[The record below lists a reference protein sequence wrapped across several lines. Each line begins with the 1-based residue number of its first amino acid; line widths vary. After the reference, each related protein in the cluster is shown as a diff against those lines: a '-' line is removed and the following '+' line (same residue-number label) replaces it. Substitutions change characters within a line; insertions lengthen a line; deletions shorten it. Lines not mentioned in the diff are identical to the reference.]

1 MASPIPFSV
10 LDLASVPEGQSVSY
24 AINKSKDIAKA
35 ADKNGFKRIWLAEHH
50 GMRGVASA
58 ATSVMIAALGS
69 ETSRIR
75 LGAGGIMLPNHAP
88 MLIAEQF
95 ATLEALYP
103 GRIDLG
109 LGRAPGTDQETA
121 RALRRDMRQSVDS
134 YPRDI
139 QELQSYF
146 QKDEGKTRVISIP
159 GAGANVPIWMLG
171 SSLYSAKL
179 AGQMGLPYSF
189 ASHFAP
195 EMLMEAIKLY
205 RKSFKPSAQLQK
217 PYVSA
222 ATMAIVADTQ
232 EQAEYLFT
240 SAQLMFAG
248 MRRGANQALPAPT
261 DNIQSVVSE
270 MELHGV
276 RQMLRTAVVGDAKT
290 AEKKFQQFAETTG
303 ADELILAFPIHSK
316 EAVLHGIELIGK
328 MDGVMQPDKPE

>member
-1 MASPIPFSV
+1 MPASVPFSI
-10 LDLASVPEGQSVSY
+10 LDLASVPEGHSVSY
-24 AINKSKDIAKA
+24 AINKSKDIGRA
-35 ADKNGFKRIWLAEHH
+35 ADEHGFKRIWLAEHH

-58 ATSVMIAALGS
+58 ATSVMIAAIGS
-69 ETSRIR
+69 VTSRIR
-75 LGAGGIMLPNHAP
+75 LGAGGIMLPNHPP
-88 MLIAEQF
+88 MMIAEQF
-95 ATLEALYP
+95 GTLEALFP
-103 GRIDLG
+103 DRIDLG

-121 RALRRDMRQSVDS
+121 RALRRDMRNQVDS

-146 QKDEGKTRVISIP
+146 QEDDGQKRVISIP
-159 GAGANVPIWMLG
+159 GAGANVPLWMLG

-179 AGQMGLPYSF
+179 AGEMGLPYSF

-195 EMLMEAIKLY
+195 EMLLEAIKLY

-248 MRRGANQALPAPT
+248 MRRGANEALPAPVN
-261 DNIQSVVSE
+261 NINSVLSE
-270 MELHGV
+270 MEIYGV
-276 RQMLRTAVVGDAKT
+276 KQMLRTAVVGDPET
-290 AEKKFQQFAETTG
+290 ARKKFQHFIEATG

-316 EAVLHGIELIGK
+316 EAVLHGIKLIGQ
-328 MDGVMQPDKPE
+328 MDGVMKLA